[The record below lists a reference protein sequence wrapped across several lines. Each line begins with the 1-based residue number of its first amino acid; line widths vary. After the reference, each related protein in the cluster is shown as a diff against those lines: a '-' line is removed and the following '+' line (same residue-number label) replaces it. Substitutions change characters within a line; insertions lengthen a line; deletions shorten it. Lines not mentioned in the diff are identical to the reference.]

1 MSTNDRIAKI
11 LEEIG
16 QMMEVLG
23 EDGFRV
29 IAHNR
34 AARAVSAM
42 TGDVAELAKDRK
54 KLLEVEGIGPKTADK
69 IIEFCTTGKVAEHEE
84 LKGKVPAGVLEMLE
98 LQGVGPKTV
107 QGMWQTL
114 GIDSIAKLKKAI
126 DDGSLKTLPRMG
138 DKAIEKIKSAIEMA
152 AQGQERLRLG
162 QAWSV
167 AQRIAAHLKTCK
179 HVAKIE
185 PAGSLRRGKET
196 IGDID
201 IVVAM
206 KEGKDSNI
214 EDVMELTRRAP
225 GIVQVLLSGASK
237 TSVRVSVDDDGARW
251 GTDADAAEKKGT
263 TEERSAAHSGK
274 AVQVDVRVVPLR
286 SFGAALQYFTGSK
299 EHNVHV
305 RAIAQQNGL
314 TLNEWGLFDEK
325 EWEAFRAK
333 KFKDDGATLEAMAKV
348 EAVAGETEESIYK
361 ALKLVCPPAEV
372 REDRGEVDLKDALE
386 LVELSDIKA
395 ELHTHTTASDGVL
408 TIEQLSR
415 EAHARGFH
423 TIAVTDHSQS
433 SSIAGG
439 LKPDRLREH
448 VKAVH
453 AVNAKLHKE
462 LGIRVLA
469 GSEVDI
475 LANGALDYRDEI
487 LELLDVVVASPHAAL
502 SQDSATATKRLLK
515 AIEHPLV
522 NILGHPTGR
531 LINRRKGLEP
541 AMNELIAAAKEH
553 NVALEINA
561 HWMRLDL
568 RDIHVRAAM
577 EGGAMIAIDCDVHHP
592 DDFDNLR
599 FGVMTGRRGWLTKER
614 CVNTWTA
621 GKLEKWLKMKR

>member
-1 MSTNDRIAKI
+1 MSTNDRVAKV
-11 LEEIG
+11 LEEIA

-29 IAHNR
+29 NAHNR
-34 AARAVSAM
+34 AARAVSAL
-42 TGDVAELAKDRK
+42 TVDIADLAKDRK
-54 KLLEVEGIGPKTADK
+54 KLLEVEGIGPKLADK
-69 IIEFCTTGKVAEHEE
+69 IIEFCTTGTVAEHTE
-84 LKGKVPAGVLEMLE
+84 LKGKVPAGVLQILE

-107 QGMWQTL
+107 QAIWQTL
-114 GIDSIAKLKKAI
+114 GIDSIAKLKTAI

-138 DKAIEKIKSAIEMA
+138 DKAIEKIKSAIDMA

-162 QAWSV
+162 QAWDV
-167 AQRIAAHLKTCK
+167 AQRLVKHLSTCK

-185 PAGSLRRGKET
+185 PAGSLRRGRET
-196 IGDID
+196 VADID

-206 KEGKDSNI
+206 KEGKDSHG
-214 EDVMELTRRAP
+214 EEVMELTRKAP
-225 GIVQVLLSGASK
+225 GALQVLASGSSK

-251 GTDADAAEKKGT
+251 GTDADVAAKNGNSEY
-263 TEERSAAHSGK
+263 RGK
-274 AVQVDVRVVPLR
+274 VIQVDVRVVPLR

-305 RAIAQQNGL
+305 RSIAQQKKF
-314 TLNEWGLFDEK
+314 TLNEWGLFHEK
-325 EWEAFRAK
+325 EWEVFRAK
-333 KFKDDGATLEAMAKV
+333 KFKDDAAMLAAMEKV
-348 EAVAGETEESIYK
+348 EAVAGDTEESVYK
-361 ALKLVCPPAEV
+361 ALQITFPAPQI
-372 REDRGEVDLKDALE
+372 REDHGEVDLKKSLE
-386 LVELSDIKA
+386 LVELSDIKS
-395 ELHTHTTASDGVL
+395 ELHAHTTASDGVL
-408 TIEQLSR
+408 SIEKLAR
-415 EAHARGFH
+415 AAHERGFH

-475 LANGALDYRDEI
+475 LADGELDYKDEI

-502 SQDSATATKRLLK
+502 SQDSAIATKRLLK

-522 NILGHPTGR
+522 HIIGHPTGR

-541 AMNELIAAAKEH
+541 AMSEIIAAAKQH

-568 RDIHVRAAM
+568 RDIHVRAAV
-577 EGGAMIAIDCDVHHP
+577 EAGVNIAIDCDVHHP
-592 DDFDNLR
+592 DDFENLR
-599 FGVMTGRRGWLTKER
+599 FGVMTGRRGWLTKDL

-621 GKLEKWLKMKR
+621 AKLEKWLKSKR

>member
-1 MSTNDRIAKI
+1 MSTNDRVAKV
-11 LEEIG
+11 LEEIA

-29 IAHNR
+29 NAHNR
-34 AARAVSAM
+34 AARAVSAI
-42 TGDVAELAKDRK
+42 TDDITVLAKDRK
-54 KLLEVEGIGPKTADK
+54 KLLEIEGIGPKTADK

-84 LKGKVPAGVLEMLE
+84 LKGKVPGGVLEMLE

-107 QGMWQTL
+107 QAMWQTL
-114 GIDSIAKLKKAI
+114 SIDSIVKLKAAI
-126 DDGSLKTLPRMG
+126 GDGSLKTLPRMG
-138 DKAIEKIKSAIEMA
+138 DKAIEKIKIAIEMA
-152 AQGQERLRLG
+152 SQGQERLRLG
-162 QAWSV
+162 QAWGV
-167 AQRIAAHLKTCK
+167 AERLIAHLNMCK
-179 HVAKIE
+179 HVARIE
-185 PAGSLRRGKET
+185 PAGSLRRGRET
-196 IGDID
+196 VADID

-206 KEGKDSNI
+206 EKGKDALG
-214 EDVMELTRRAP
+214 EEVMELARNAP
-225 GIVQVLLSGASK
+225 GAQQVLVSGPSK

-251 GTDADAAEKKGT
+251 GKDGDAAVGASELGDGASP
-263 TEERSAAHSGK
+263 RRGK
-274 AVQVDVRVVPLR
+274 AIQVDVRVVPLR

-305 RAIAQQNGL
+305 RSMAQQRGL

-333 KFKDDGATLEAMAKV
+333 KFKDDGAMLAAMAKV
-348 EAVAGETEESIYK
+348 HAVAGETEESVYK
-361 ALKLVCPPAEV
+361 ALHLAFPAPEV
-372 REDRGEVDLKDALE
+372 REDRGEVDLKQPLQ
-386 LVELSDIKA
+386 LVELSDIKS
-395 ELHTHTTASDGVL
+395 ELHSHTTASDGVL
-408 TIEQLSR
+408 SIEQLAR
-415 EAHARGFH
+415 AAHARGFH

-453 AVNAKLHKE
+453 AVNAKLYKE

-475 LANGALDYRDEI
+475 LADGELDYKDEI

-502 SQDSATATKRLLK
+502 SQDSAIATKRLLK

-522 NILGHPTGR
+522 HIVGHPTGR

-541 AMNELIAAAKEH
+541 AMNEIIAAAKQH
-553 NVALEINA
+553 NVALEVNA

-568 RDIHVRAAM
+568 RDIHVRAAV
-577 EGGAMIAIDCDVHHP
+577 EAGVLIAIDCDVHHP
-592 DDFDNLR
+592 DDFENLR
-599 FGVMTGRRGWLTKER
+599 FGVTTGRRGWLTKDL
-614 CVNTWTA
+614 CVNTWTSA
-621 GKLEKWLKMKR
+621 QLEKWLKR